1 MIKHVL
7 ELIRRRLNAFLA
19 ADDPTGASWV
29 VLANLVDHEGRPFG
43 GAENK
48 LVMFVGNVEYE
59 AALSTPGRT
68 TVRSGGAY
76 TAVPATRFINVWVV
90 FCANFLNERYPDGL
104 EMLSRTISFFQQHP
118 VFTPDSDPQ
127 LDPAVTRLSLEMINL
142 DLTQLNYLTS
152 MTGAK
157 YLPMV
162 CYKLRMLPFTSDA
175 IQAVVPTVRATGT
188 PNDTR
193 ER

>member
-1 MIKHVL
+1 MIKPSL
-7 ELIRRRLNAFLA
+7 ELIRRRLNSFLA
-19 ADDPTGASWV
+19 TGDPTADNWV

-48 LVMFVGNVEYE
+48 LVMFVGNVEYD
-59 AALSTPGRT
+59 STIGTPGRT
-68 TVRSGGAY
+68 MQRSGAAY
-76 TAVPATRFINVWVV
+76 TAVTAPRYINVWVV
-90 FCANFLNERYPDGL
+90 FWANFMNERYPDGL
-104 EMLSRTISFFQQHP
+104 DMLSRTISFFQQYP
-118 VFTPDSDPQ
+118 VFTHDSDPQ
-127 LDPAVTRLSLEMINL
+127 LDAGVARLSMEMMNL

-162 CYKLRMLPFTSDA
+162 CYRMRMLPFTSEA
-175 IQAVVPTVRATGT
+175 VQAVVPVVRATGT
-188 PNDTR
+188 PDENV